1 MQERTLCAM
10 LSPGP
15 PRASRTRCAPTA
27 LRRVLR
33 ERLQPRCH
41 APSPLPQGGRG
52 CPKGGRGSAFMPSPR
67 VSPSSRKDGGRSPRL
82 QPHRY
87 RISRDAG
94 AHPVRDA
101 FRACRRASRTRCA
114 PTALRRVLRE
124 RLQPRCHA
132 PSPLP
137 QGGRGCPKGGR
148 GSAFMSSPSASP
160 SSRNDGE
167 RSPRLQPPQAG
178 FSRDVGAHPVRDAL
192 ARPTKSIAHKVRSYG
207 SAPGVAGAASAA
219 MPRAIPSPARR
230 ERVPEGRERVRFH
243 VVSQREPLKQ
253 ERRRAFA
260 APAAAQA
267 GFSRDVGAHPVR
279 DAVARPTKS
288 IAHKVRSY
296 GSAPGVATFFA
307 HPAPSRSR
315 HVNLPPGVNK
325 TPRGVRAGHGLAV
338 AAGFARWHTVCIRG
352 DAP

>member
-33 ERLQPRCH
+33 GPLQPRCH

-52 CPKGGRGSAFMPSPR
+52 CPKGGRGSAFIQSPSA
-67 VSPSSRKDGGRSPRL
+67 SPSSRNDGERSPRL

-101 FRACRRASRTRCA
+101 
-114 PTALRRVLRE
+114 V
-124 RLQPRCHA
+124 
-132 PSPLP
+132 
-137 QGGRGCPKGGR
+137 
-148 GSAFMSSPSASP
+148 
-160 SSRNDGE
+160 
-167 RSPRLQPPQAG
+167 
-178 FSRDVGAHPVRDAL
+178 

-219 MPRAIPSPARR
+219 MPRTIPSPARR

-243 VVSQREPLKQ
+243 AVTQREPLKQ

-260 APAAAQA
+260 APAAATGTGFRVMQERTLCAMLLPGPPRASRTRCATGPRRESRRSSLIPPRRDRVTSTCRQA
-267 GFSRDVGAHPVR
+267 SIKRRVGSGQGTVWRWQRALRGGTRFAFVGMPHSLGIPVEDADRGFHGRDG
-279 DAVARPTKS
+279 
-288 IAHKVRSY
+288 
-296 GSAPGVATFFA
+296 
-307 HPAPSRSR
+307 
-315 HVNLPPGVNK
+315 
-325 TPRGVRAGHGLAV
+325 
-338 AAGFARWHTVCIRG
+338 
-352 DAP
+352 

>member
-27 LRRVLR
+27 LRRVLWG
-33 ERLQPRCH
+33 RLQPRCH

-52 CPKGGRGSAFMPSPR
+52 CPKGGRGSAFMPS
-67 VSPSSRKDGGRSPRL
+67 VSASPQAGRTAS
-82 QPHRY
+82 
-87 RISRDAG
+87 
-94 AHPVRDA
+94 VR
-101 FRACRRASRTRCA
+101 RACSRTGTGFRVMQERTLCAMLLPGPPRASRTRCA
-114 PTALRRVLRE
+114 PTGPRRALRE
-124 RLQPRCHA
+124 PLQPRCHA
-132 PSPLP
+132 LSPLP

-148 GSAFMSSPSASP
+148 GAAFMPSPSASP
-160 SSRNDGE
+160 SSRKDGE
-167 RSPRLQPPQAG
+167 RSPRLQP
-178 FSRDVGAHPVRDAL
+178 H
-192 ARPTKSIAHKVRSYG
+192 
-207 SAPGVAGAASAA
+207 
-219 MPRAIPSPARR
+219 RR
-230 ERVPEGRERVRFH
+230 GI
-243 VVSQREPLKQ
+243 
-253 ERRRAFA
+253 
-260 APAAAQA
+260 
-267 GFSRDVGAHPVR
+267 SRDVGAHPVR

-307 HPAPSRSR
+307 RPAPSRSR
-315 HVNLPPGVNK
+315 HVNLSPGVNK